1 MIAIIQTILT
11 EKDQM
16 QYYKEHTKLYEVSCR
31 FFRLKEFVIILSLK
45 LLFFL
50 LAVES
55 VMKLSGL
62 SRLVSHLKFDWLVEV

>member
-1 MIAIIQTILT
+1 M
-11 EKDQM
+11 K
-16 QYYKEHTKLYEVSCR
+16 YYREHTKLYEVSCR

-55 VMKLSGL
+55 VKKLSGL
-62 SRLVSHLKFDWLVEV
+62 SGDVSHFKFDWLVGV